1 MIKHVEVIGRNIER
15 WYDGLGLG
23 LELTVDVEE
32 DVVEQFF
39 GLFRDV
45 GELLV
50 EEVTAD
56 FLPIFKNVN
65 TYIFNTTALY
75 P

>member
-1 MIKHVEVIGRNIER
+1 
-15 WYDGLGLG
+15 
-23 LELTVDVEE
+23 VDVEK

-39 GLFRDV
+39 GLFGYV
-45 GELLV
+45 GKLLV

-56 FLPIFKNVN
+56 FLPILKNVN